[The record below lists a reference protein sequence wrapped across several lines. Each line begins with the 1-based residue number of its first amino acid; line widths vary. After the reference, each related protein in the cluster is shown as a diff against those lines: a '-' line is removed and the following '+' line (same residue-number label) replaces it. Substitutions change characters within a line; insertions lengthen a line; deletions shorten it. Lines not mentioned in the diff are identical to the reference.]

1 MNTEVLEVKKQ
12 NLIVRISQ
20 LDKEETVQKVADF
33 VELVENR
40 PTEKQLEMLKKLAK
54 PMREKLDLEEL
65 KREQNWKPS
74 TQEEIDEI
82 IKNFDWQISDE
93 EFLQILEDD

>member
-1 MNTEVLEVKKQ
+1 MNTELLEVKKQ

-40 PTEKQLEMLKKLAK
+40 PTEKQLEMLERLAK
-54 PMREKLDLEEL
+54 PMRKKLDLDEL
-65 KREQNWKPS
+65 IREQNWKPS
-74 TQEEIDEI
+74 TQVEIDEI
-82 IKNFDWQISDE
+82 VKNFDWQISLE
-93 EFLQILEDD
+93 ELKKEIADI